1 MSKTPRTIIAT
12 YNGFEHLIRQCAT
25 LELENEKMRDALEL
39 LLSGYK
45 ALGGDMNNN
54 AARIA
59 REALEE
65 VIADI

>member
-1 MSKTPRTIIAT
+1 
-12 YNGFEHLIRQCAT
+12 
-25 LELENEKMRDALEL
+25 MRDALEL